1 MHINFGGLQSPNFK
15 YINIYYENFG
25 KLKFL
30 PLKYRSIANISLC
43 HLNHF
48 YYINRFFFF
57 GCVRTHTK
65 LMTLIFNGAILQFLG
80 SVKNLTFFF
89 FLV

>member
-48 YYINRFFFF
+48 YYINRFFFGCQDPYQIDDLNIQWCYITIF
-57 GCVRTHTK
+57 G
-65 LMTLIFNGAILQFLG
+65 F
-80 SVKNLTFFF
+80 S
-89 FLV
+89 

>member
-48 YYINRFFFF
+48 YYINRFFFWLCQDPYQIDDLNIQWCYITIF
-57 GCVRTHTK
+57 G
-65 LMTLIFNGAILQFLG
+65 F
-80 SVKNLTFFF
+80 S
-89 FLV
+89 